1 MSKIDMSLGN
11 SASQISLRAS
21 LLQLIH
27 VDTNQNGVCLEGFR
41 LKFSSNQAKFQLNV
55 LSP

>member
-11 SASQISLRAS
+11 SVSLISLRAS

-27 VDTNQNGVCLEGFR
+27 VDTNQNGVCV
-41 LKFSSNQAKFQLNV
+41 LKGLDPNSLLIKQNFS
-55 LSP
+55 